1 MSANLFLLRWNTVGI
16 LFALLISILFTSC
29 FSDLKSSRTTT
40 VSFNMSRETVQKI
53 LGNSA
58 AGRSAAREGDDPAA
72 SDVYIDVTLFAIDKQ
87 TRTAPISPNA
97 GISMTFEE
105 IPVGTSVYAKAKI
118 YRYAD
123 AEKTVKD
130 VIYNGESSKIIVRE
144 GLNALNLRLAGAVLT
159 VTFDSNGGSSVSSQT
174 AATGTSIQKP
184 ADPVKPVSKTKYSR
198 YDNYAF
204 EGWYSDPELTKGYNF
219 NSAVTDDTTLY
230 AKWLKDFVFVEGGA
244 MTNYLA
250 TDRNITISDLFVSD
264 HEVTQAEYQA
274 VTNTN
279 PSHYNSYGD
288 DLPVEN
294 ISWFDA
300 IKYCNLL
307 SIKEDLPPCYKV
319 NNSTNPS
326 DWGTLTPTTQ
336 VSCNLSARGYRLP
349 TEAEWEYIA
358 TKAERTNE
366 TLDRLAIY
374 SKVRPQKIKT
384 PLADELYLSDL
395 LGNVAEWCFDVF
407 SDSITAT
414 TNKTGPGATASENY
428 RVVRGGAYNSS
439 ADDCAKDVRA
449 SSDPTLS
456 SDSIGF
462 RVVRTAIDAYTVV
475 TNTVTFLT
483 NGGSAVATQYI
494 TEGDTA
500 LRPSNPTKT
509 GYNFATWLYGGS
521 EFDFDTIIA
530 QDIILEA
537 KWNPITY
544 TVKFDKGLAVPT
556 QTMPS
561 QTFTYDV
568 AQELSQNIFT
578 DSQGYKFGGWA
589 RTAPTEKP
597 LTDVDSYRDF
607 VDKQSVSNLTTVD
620 GDEITLYA
628 IWIEGER
635 STITYNLD
643 SYDTSTLTPKTYV
656 PNETITLPVADESSG
671 RLIRTGYT
679 FGGWYTTENCVSGT
693 DITGWGVNGR
703 SGDMTVYGK
712 WIADQYTIQYFN
724 IDGCTWASGY
734 TKPTS
739 YTIEDS
745 VSLPTDTQISK
756 QGYNFE
762 GWYDSDDES
771 TANRVY
777 DWYADD
783 HKTGTVTLYAKW
795 SAGSATYKV
804 EHYFQKLNADGTGST
819 DYEINTT
826 YTNNGV
832 AGTTGQTT
840 DAAAKKA
847 TVVGFT
853 YDHVENA
860 TIAPDNSS
868 VAKVYYKRNTISYN
882 FTKSSGESWTDS
894 TITNNSVVKTGL
906 YGATF
911 TAPEIKKT
919 GYTFNGWKIYGSNS
933 LITTFGPET
942 DKTIIADWTANNYT
956 VTIYLN
962 GGTLFGSTSNHVEQL
977 NIEEDNTL
985 DLTDTEFTPTSTNY
999 TFAGYYTDASFTN
1012 AAPDIITL
1020 NNPDHIQDWELYAK
1034 WTYTITFNTNGG
1046 STVAPIADVLYTQA
1060 ASTPAAPT
1068 KEGYDFGDWYTDSG
1082 LTTSYNFANSASTG
1096 NVTLY
1101 AEWTVHNYSITYHY
1115 GGATMSGT
1123 NPSTYSITSPADL
1136 NYSPS
1141 MNGKIFVG
1149 WFLDEDA
1156 TGAKITSVKKSS
1168 IGELKDVDLYA
1179 YFTNSIFVSAEGL
1192 STNDGLCPATPVD
1205 SVSTAVSKIVTLNK
1219 GSSFDWNIAIVGT
1232 VTGTQVINNSS
1243 LTTSVA
1249 KSVTL
1254 TGHGTGATLDGGSL
1268 TTGDNRTTL
1277 TIDTTYP
1284 ITITNLIITGGRG
1297 TNISGSTYGGGLY
1310 VKSGTVSLG
1319 DGVQITGNGCNNGGG
1334 VYIARYSTLYMYGSA
1349 IVGDTLKTPQQI
1361 TAPPS
1366 TSNWAMGNYANPST
1380 TDGGGGGIRNDGK
1393 LYLGYTRYVDD
1404 TDFDDKQLTGG
1415 IYGNWSY
1422 RGGGIYNYASGEYD
1436 IGEIRILTGNIS
1448 KNSAYDGNNG
1458 RSYIC
1463 GGGICNIGRIL
1474 FDGGTISNNY
1484 AKSGGGAVS
1493 LIKQTDDTSKMG
1505 EFYMSGGNITE
1516 NESSASGGGAFYLNS
1531 GILGITGGSI
1541 YNNIANAGGSGG
1553 IDMYEVSEFTLE
1565 GGEIYGNQKRVPGSP
1580 PSTEPWYAIW
1590 VWSGTFKISGD
1601 VSIPYTDENMNFV
1614 KMNTPIIVDGN
1625 ITNDIYVSRY
1635 SEPTTTTQ
1643 ILENPDWSTTLVGS
1657 NYSKFHLIEGDIT
1670 WSNGSWTIGSNGKA
1684 QSN

>member
-1 MSANLFLLRWNTVGI
+1 
-16 LFALLISILFTSC
+16 
-29 FSDLKSSRTTT
+29 
-40 VSFNMSRETVQKI
+40 MSRETVQKI

-174 AATGTSIQKP
+174 ASTGTSIQKP
-184 ADPVKPVSKTKYSR
+184 ANPVKPVSKTKYSR

-250 TDRNITISDLFVSD
+250 TGRNITISDLFVSD
-264 HEVTQAEYQA
+264 HEVTQGEYRA

-279 PSHYNSYGD
+279 PSHFTSFGD

-294 ISWFDA
+294 VTWFDA

-307 SIKEDLPPCYKV
+307 SIKEELTPCYKV

-326 DWGTLTPTTQ
+326 DWGALNSNTV

-358 TKAERTNE
+358 TKAERNL
-366 TLDRLAIY
+366 TLSSMAIY
-374 SKVRPQKIKT
+374 SENSQGNTQKIKNRA
-384 PLADELYLSDL
+384 ADELYLCDL

-407 SDSITAT
+407 AQEDSITSGT
-414 TNKTGPGATASENY
+414 GKTGPSVVSGADNF
-428 RVVRGGAYNSS
+428 RVIRGGAYNSD
-439 ADDCAKDVRA
+439 ADDCAKDERA
-449 SSDPTLS
+449 SSNPTLS

-462 RVVRTAIDAYTVV
+462 RVVRTAIDEFTVV

-500 LRPSNPTKT
+500 SRPSNPTKT
-509 GYNFATWLYGGS
+509 GYNFGGWLYAGS
-521 EFDFDTIIA
+521 TFNFDTIIA

-537 KWNPITY
+537 KWTPITY
-544 TVKFDKGLAVPT
+544 TVKFEKGLAVST

-656 PNETITLPVADESSG
+656 PNETITLPVPDESSG

-679 FGGWYTTENCVSGT
+679 FGGWYTTDNWVSGT
-693 DITGWGVNGR
+693 EITGWGIGQR
-703 SGDMTVYGK
+703 EGDMTVYGK
-712 WIADQYTIQYFN
+712 WNAIEYNIQYFN

-756 QGYNFE
+756 QGYVFE
-762 GWYDSDDES
+762 GWFES
-771 TANRVY
+771 EDVNAAQVY
-777 DWYADD
+777 DWYPSDEKAEP
-783 HKTGTVTLYAKW
+783 VNLYARW
-795 SAGSATYKV
+795 RPGSATYKV
-804 EHYFQKLNADGTGST
+804 EHYFQKLNLDGTGSS
-819 DYEINTT
+819 DYELDSSPDTGIS
-826 YTNNGV
+826 GI
-832 AGTTGQTT
+832 TGQTT
-840 DAAAKKA
+840 DAASYQRNVA
-847 TVVGFT
+847 GFT
-853 YDHVENA
+853 CETDKFENVS
-860 TIAPDNSS
+860 IAPDNSS
-868 VAKVYYKRNTISYN
+868 VAKVYYKRNTIKYN
-882 FTKSSGESWTDS
+882 FTKNSGESWTDS
-894 TITNNSVVKTGL
+894 TITGDSVEITGL

-911 TAPEIKKT
+911 TAPEIKKPA
-919 GYTFNGWKIYGSNS
+919 YTFNGWKISGSNTI
-933 LITTFGPET
+933 ITTFGPET
-942 DKTIIADWTANNYT
+942 NKTIIAAWTAKTYT
-956 VTIYLN
+956 VTINLN
-962 GGTLFGSTSNHVEQL
+962 GGKLNGTTEAHVESL
-977 NIEEDNTL
+977 NMEEDNTIT
-985 DLTDTEFTPTSTNY
+985 LTDFTPTSTKY
-999 TFAGYYTDASFTN
+999 TFAGYYTDESFGN
-1012 AAPDIITL
+1012 AAPDTITL
-1020 NNPDHIQDWELYAK
+1020 NNPDHIKDWDLYAK
-1034 WTYTITFNTNGG
+1034 WTYTVTFETNGG
-1046 STVAPIADVLYTQA
+1046 SAIDPVTKVYTQTISA
-1060 ASTPAAPT
+1060 LAEPT
-1068 KEGYDFGDWYTDSG
+1068 KEGYDFGGWYTNSG
-1082 LTTSYNFANSASTG
+1082 LTTSYNLANSASTG

-1101 AEWTVHNYSITYHY
+1101 AKWTVHNYSITYHY
-1115 GGATMSGT
+1115 DGATMSGT
-1123 NPSTYSITSPADL
+1123 NPSTYNITSPADL

-1179 YFTNSIFVSAEGL
+1179 YFTNSIFVSAEG
-1192 STNDGLCPATPVD
+1192 SGTNDGLCPATSVD
-1205 SVSTAVSKIVTLNK
+1205 SVATAVSKIVTLNK
-1219 GSSFDWNIAIVGT
+1219 GSSFDWNIAIIGT
-1232 VTGTQVINNSS
+1232 VTGTQTIENSS

-1254 TGHGTGATLDGGSL
+1254 TGYGTDATLDGGKK
-1268 TTGDNRTTL
+1268 TTGSNRTTL
-1277 TIDTTYP
+1277 SIKTTYP

-1297 TNISGSTYGGGLY
+1297 IDRSGNGNYYGGGLCILMSDAS
-1310 VKSGTVSLG
+1310 VTLG
-1319 DGVQITGNGCNNGGG
+1319 DGVKIRGNCCDYGGG
-1334 VYIARYSTLYMYGSA
+1334 VYVCQNAKLYMIGTA
-1349 IVGDTLKTPQQI
+1349 QVGDSTKT
-1361 TAPPS
+1361 AASSKPS
-1366 TSNWAMGNYANPST
+1366 YSNFPSEYGNDWTCANYATGINVS
-1380 TDGGGGGIRNDGK
+1380 GGGIYNDG
-1393 LYLGYTRYVDD
+1393 YVCLGYSYYDSNNNIEARLD
-1404 TDFDDKQLTGG
+1404 GG
-1415 IYGNWSY
+1415 IYGNWGFEGGGISNSQY
-1422 RGGGIYNYASGEYD
+1422 GTVVMQSGYINNNSSAGMNKGGGGIYNEGVVYLRDGSINSNIGDAGAGAVYNNEDGIFSMEG
-1436 IGEIRILTGNIS
+1436 GEIKNNQGYKDFGVVMIYKGSFSMTGGIIS
-1448 KNSAYDGNNG
+1448 GNQTFYD
-1458 RSYIC
+1458 SSTPC
-1463 GGGICNIGRIL
+1463 GGVMCWNGSVTIT
-1474 FDGGTISNNY
+1474 GGTIKDNLDMNRS
-1484 AKSGGGAVS
+1484 KCSGLYVSAQASEFKLGGAN
-1493 LIKQTDDTSKMG
+1493 
-1505 EFYMSGGNITE
+1505 YSGGNITYADIPYDASNNNCIYAGRPIE
-1516 NESSASGGGAFYLNS
+1516 VYEPVDSSYPYAIKRLGTLNTSTVILTGLNS
-1531 GILGITGGSI
+1531 GSSS
-1541 YNNIANAGGSGG
+1541 YSC
-1553 IDMYEVSEFTLE
+1553 FTLLNE
-1565 GGEIYGNQKRVPGSP
+1565 G
-1580 PSTEPWYAIW
+1580 
-1590 VWSGTFKISGD
+1590 
-1601 VSIPYTDENMNFV
+1601 YTID
-1614 KMNTPIIVDGN
+1614 
-1625 ITNDIYVSRY
+1625 
-1635 SEPTTTTQ
+1635 TT
-1643 ILENPDWSTTLVGS
+1643 S
-1657 NYSKFHLIEGDIT
+1657 
-1670 WSNGSWTIGSNGKA
+1670 GKA
-1684 QSN
+1684 KTN

>member
-1 MSANLFLLRWNTVGI
+1 
-16 LFALLISILFTSC
+16 
-29 FSDLKSSRTTT
+29 
-40 VSFNMSRETVQKI
+40 MSRETVQKI
-53 LGNSA
+53 LGNST

-87 TRTAPISPNA
+87 TRTTPISPNA

-159 VTFDSNGGSSVSSQT
+159 VTFDSNGGSSVSSKT

-244 MTNYLA
+244 MTDYLA

-264 HEVTQAEYQA
+264 HEVTQGEYRA

-279 PSHYNSYGD
+279 PSNFTSFGD
-288 DLPVEN
+288 ELPVEN
-294 ISWFDA
+294 VTWFDA

-307 SIKEDLPPCYKV
+307 SIQENLTPCYKV
-319 NNSTNPS
+319 NNSTIPS
-326 DWGTLTPTTQ
+326 EWGTLDSDTV

-366 TLDRLAIY
+366 TLNKLAIY
-374 SKVRPQKIKT
+374 STPRPQKIKT
-384 PLADELYLSDL
+384 TLADELYLCDL

-407 SDSITAT
+407 APKSSIT
-414 TNKTGPGATASENY
+414 NGIPKTGPNVTPGEDNF
-428 RVVRGGAYNSS
+428 RVIRGGAYNSP
-439 ADDCAKDVRA
+439 ATDCAKDSRTSA
-449 SSDPTLS
+449 DSETG

-462 RVVRTAIDAYTVV
+462 RVVRTAIDEFTVV

-509 GYNFATWLYGGS
+509 GYNFGGWLYAGS
-521 EFDFDTIIA
+521 TFNFDTIIA

-537 KWNPITY
+537 EWTAITY
-544 TVKFDKGLAVPT
+544 TVKFDPGLAQTT
-556 QTMPS
+556 QGTYS
-561 QTFTYDV
+561 QDFTYDV
-568 AQELSQNIFT
+568 AQELRENSFT
-578 DSQGYKFGGWA
+578 DQQVFKFGGWA

-643 SYDTSTLTPKTYV
+643 SYDTSTLTPKSYV
-656 PNETITLPVADESSG
+656 PSETITLPVVDETNNI
-671 RLIRTGYT
+671 LIRTGYT
-679 FGGWYTTENCVSGT
+679 FGGWFTTDNWVSGT
-693 DITGWGVNGR
+693 EITGWGPGER
-703 SGDMTVYGK
+703 SGDIPVYGK
-712 WIADQYTIQYFN
+712 WNAVSYDIIYHN
-724 IDGCTWASGY
+724 IDDCTWATGY

-739 YTIEDS
+739 YTIEDH
-745 VSLPTDTQISK
+745 VELPDDTKISK
-756 QGYNFE
+756 QGYIFE
-762 GWYDSDDES
+762 GWYDGEDGNHNGTGNEL
-771 TANRVY
+771 Y
-777 DWYADD
+777 DWYAADE
-783 HKTGTVTLYAKW
+783 KTGIVHLYPKW
-795 SAGSATYKV
+795 SPGPATYKV
-804 EHYFQKLNADGTGST
+804 EHYFQKLNADGSGS
-819 DYEINTT
+819 DEYQIDSS
-826 YTNNGV
+826 YTNTGIN
-832 AGTTGQTT
+832 GTTGQTT
-840 DAAAKKA
+840 NAALYKK
-847 TVVGFT
+847 TVAGFECET
-853 YDHVENA
+853 DKIENV
-860 TIAPDNSS
+860 TIAANNSS
-868 VAKVYYKRNTISYN
+868 VAKVYYKRSTVKYN

-894 TITNNSVVKTGL
+894 TITGDSVEITGL

-911 TAPEIKKT
+911 TAPAIEQP
-919 GYTFNGWKIYGSNS
+919 GYVFDGWKINGTYTIITRFGS
-933 LITTFGPET
+933 ET
-942 DKTIIADWTANNYT
+942 DKTIIAAWSAKDYSI
-956 VTIYLN
+956 TIHLN
-962 GGTLFGSTSNHVEQL
+962 GGKLNGSTANYVDQL
-977 NIEEDNTL
+977 NIEDNNYL
-985 DLTDTEFTPTSTNY
+985 GLTDVEFIPTSTTY
-999 TFAGYYTDASFTN
+999 TFAGYYTDENFTQP
-1012 AAPDIITL
+1012 APNVINLVANIG
-1020 NNPDHIQDWELYAK
+1020 HRKDWDLYAK
-1034 WTYTITFNTNGG
+1034 WTYTVSFETNGG
-1046 STVAPIADVLYTQA
+1046 SAIDPIEDKLYTQTVSA
-1060 ASTPAAPT
+1060 LAEPT
-1068 KEGYDFGDWYTDSG
+1068 KEGYDFGGWYTDSG
-1082 LTTSYNFANSASTG
+1082 LTTSYNLANSASTG

-1101 AEWTVHNYSITYHY
+1101 AMWTVHNYSITYHY

-1123 NPSTYSITSPADL
+1123 NPSTYNINSPADL
-1136 NYSPS
+1136 TYSPS

-1149 WFLDEDA
+1149 WFLDEEA

-1219 GSSFDWNIAIVGT
+1219 GSSFEWNIAIVGT

-1243 LTTSVA
+1243 LITSVA

-1366 TSNWAMGNYANPST
+1366 SSNWAMGNYANPST

-1393 LYLGYTRYVDD
+1393 LYLGYTRYVGDL
-1404 TDFDDKQLTGG
+1404 DFDEKPLTGG

-1436 IGEIRILTGNIS
+1436 IGEIRILSGNIS
-1448 KNSAYDGNNG
+1448 KNSAFDGNNG

-1531 GILGITGGSI
+1531 GILGITGGTIS
-1541 YNNIANAGGSGG
+1541 NNIANAGGSGG
-1553 IDMYEVSEFTLE
+1553 IDMYGDSELTLE
-1565 GGEIYGNQKRVPGSP
+1565 GGEIKDNKKRVPGSP
-1580 PSTEPWYAIW
+1580 PSADPWYAIFAW
-1590 VWSGTFKISGD
+1590 AGTVSISGD
-1601 VSIPYTDENMNFV
+1601 VSIPYTDGSMNFI
-1614 KMNTPIIVDGN
+1614 KMNIPITVDGT

-1643 ILENPDWSTTLVGS
+1643 ILKNPDWSTTLVGS

-1670 WSNGSWTIGSNGKA
+1670 WSNGSWTIGSDGKA